1 MLMAEVLKGNLAQ
14 LSLLDI
20 LRMLSTG
27 RRSGRLDIRQGGKSG
42 EIYLDRGNIVHAVTG
57 TQMGENGVFTLL
69 GWLEGDFSFTP
80 DVEPPDRSISSTTE
94 QLMLEASRQA
104 EQWEDIKDVLS
115 STDAVFNLSPSG
127 STSTVSLKPI
137 EWQVLAQVNGERS
150 VLQIAEILNLH
161 EFEVAR
167 IIYSLTTAGLLH
179 EVTDARTAFREIVD
193 EAFFEQLGTIFTDVM
208 GPLGPVI
215 IEDEVKLMG
224 EEQGA
229 FPRDKAA
236 ELVERISLE
245 ISDSAKRAQF
255 QKQMVQVLKGV

>member
-1 MLMAEVLKGNLAQ
+1 MAEVLKGNLAQ

-20 LRMLSTG
+20 LRMLSFG
-27 RRSGRLDIRQGGKSG
+27 RRSGRLDIRQGGKTG
-42 EIYLDRGNIVHAVTG
+42 EIYLERGNIVHAVTG
-57 TQMGENGVFTLL
+57 TQLGEKGVYTLM

-80 DVEPPDRSISSTTE
+80 DVNVPDHSINTTTE

-115 STDAVFNLSPSG
+115 STDAVFNISPSG

-150 VLQIAEILNLH
+150 VVEIGEILELH
-161 EFEVAR
+161 EFEVAK

-179 EVTDARTAFREIVD
+179 EVTGTRPSFREIVD
-193 EAFFEQLGTIFTDVM
+193 ESFFVQLNEIFTEVM

-215 IEDEVKLMG
+215 IEDEIRLLG
-224 EEQGA
+224 EDRAA
-229 FPRDKAA
+229 FPQDRAA

-245 ISDSAKRAQF
+245 ISDSAKRAKF
-255 QKQMVQVLKGV
+255 QKEMVSVLRG

>member
-1 MLMAEVLKGNLAQ
+1 MAEVLKGNLAQ

-20 LRMLSTG
+20 LRMLSSG
-27 RRSGRLDIRQGGKSG
+27 RRSGRLDVRQSGKTG
-42 EIYLDRGNIVHAVTG
+42 EIYLERGNIVHAVTG
-57 TQMGENGVFTLL
+57 TQLGEKGVYTLL

-80 DVEPPDRSISSTTE
+80 DINPPEHSINTTTE

-115 STDAVFNLSPSG
+115 STDAIFNLSPSG

-150 VLQIAEILNLH
+150 VVEIGEILELH

-179 EVTDARTAFREIVD
+179 EVTDARPSYREIVD
-193 EAFFEQLGTIFTDVM
+193 ESFFVQLNEIFTDVM

-215 IEDEVKLMG
+215 IEDEIRLLG
-224 EEQGA
+224 EDRAA
-229 FPRDKAA
+229 FPQDKAA

-245 ISDSAKRAQF
+245 ISDAAKRAQF
-255 QKQMVQVLKGV
+255 QKKMVSVLRG